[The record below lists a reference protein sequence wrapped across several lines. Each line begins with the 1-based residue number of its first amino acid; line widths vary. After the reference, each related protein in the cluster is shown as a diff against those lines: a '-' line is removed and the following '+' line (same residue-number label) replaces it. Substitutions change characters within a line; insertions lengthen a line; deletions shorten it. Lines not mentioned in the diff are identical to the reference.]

1 MRLSKDLDG
10 GYLSAEFSCFHNQSF
25 FLVCQRKAD
34 RVIGASS
41 EENLQPFKEKMEV
54 FLEKGKF
61 LIFCI

>member
-1 MRLSKDLDG
+1 VQISDAFINKV
-10 GYLSAEFSCFHNQSF
+10 FS
-25 FLVCQRKAD
+25 VCPRKAD

-61 LIFCI
+61 LIFCVLI